1 MSGTTASGKYIS
13 SLLPWTNNRMRLQ
26 SLKSKLLVVVSAL
39 VIGSGLLIS
48 LLVTHRYSSSLF
60 ASLTAQA
67 ENLAQAVALDAT
79 DKILTNDLVALQ
91 KMLDY
96 HMTSNTHAAYIFII
110 RDNQVLAHTFTQGI
124 PVELLGAND
133 VILDNYGHQ
142 REIVSTEGERY
153 LDIAWPVFSGKA
165 GLLRLGIFEKPYR
178 DKVAQLWIQMSLL
191 TFSILLLAI
200 GGSLYFIKRVTGPL
214 TALSKAAE
222 KIDEGNLEFN
232 VDLKNR
238 DEVGKLASSF
248 SHMVTRIKDHTR
260 RLEQKTTELDRAHR
274 QTHTSFTIAREIGA
288 LTHLKDVCT
297 YLIKKLQ
304 SIVTCKDMCLLI
316 FSSNTDSIFLQ
327 TEKESRALDI
337 AATQRAAALISGI
350 GQSKFLKIDPSNT
363 AYLPVEFKAAQNLVV
378 FPMHHENQL
387 QGAMLIACPG
397 NCSCVTQEL
406 DIIDLILNQTAGAIR
421 RSAIHEEEIRELRT
435 RIEHTAEFSGLIGKD
450 PHMQNIY
457 RLIEDIA
464 PTDATVLIQGESGTG
479 KELVARAIHQ
489 HSLRK
494 NMPFV
499 VINCSAYPA
508 TLLESEL
515 FGHEKG
521 AFTGA
526 IRQKIGRFEQAH
538 GGTVFLDEIGEIA
551 PPAQIKLLRILQ
563 SQKFE
568 RIGGEKTLNVDLR
581 ILAATNK
588 NLIQAVKEGDF
599 REDLFYRLN
608 VIPIHLPPLRKRRN
622 DIPLLARHFL
632 GQFTAEQNKEIQDFS
647 SEAMQLLLDYPWPG
661 NVREL
666 ENSIEHAAVLAKGN
680 KVDITE
686 LPSAIREAI
695 HTPSDENHGTIVENE
710 IKLLQDVLEECG
722 WNKKKAAVKLGI
734 SRSTLYEK
742 LKKYQIGVSKPTIH

>member
-1 MSGTTASGKYIS
+1 
-13 SLLPWTNNRMRLQ
+13 MRLQ
-26 SLKSKLLVVVSAL
+26 SLKSKLLVVISAL

-60 ASLTAQA
+60 TSMTAQA
-67 ENLAQAVALDAT
+67 ENMAQAVALDAT

-96 HMTSNTHAAYIFII
+96 HMTSNPHTAYIFII
-110 RDNQVLAHTFTQGI
+110 RDNQVLAHTFTHGI

-133 VILDNYGHQ
+133 VVLANYGHQ
-142 REIVSTEGERY
+142 REIVSTAGDRY
-153 LDIAWPVFSGKA
+153 LDIAWPIFSGKA
-165 GLLRLGIFEKPYR
+165 GLLRLGVFERPYR
-178 DKVAQLWIQMSLL
+178 DKVAQLWFQMSLL

-200 GGSLYFIKRVTGPL
+200 GGSLYFIRRVTGPL
-214 TALSKAAE
+214 TALARAAE

-232 VDLKNR
+232 VALKNQ

-248 SHMVTRIKDHTR
+248 NHMVTRIKDYTR
-260 RLEQKTTELDRAHR
+260 RLEDKTTELDRAHR
-274 QTHTSFTIAREIGA
+274 QTLTSFTIAREIGA

-304 SIVTCKDMCLLI
+304 SIVTCVDMCMLI
-316 FSSNTDSIFLQ
+316 FSNNSDSIFLQ
-327 TEKESRALDI
+327 TEKESRTLDI
-337 AATQRAAALISGI
+337 AASKSAAQLVSGAD
-350 GQSKFLKIDPSNT
+350 QSKFIRVDSFHN
-363 AYLPVEFKAAQNLVV
+363 AFLPVEFKTAKKLAV
-378 FPMHHENQL
+378 FPLRHENQL

-397 NCSCVTQEL
+397 NCNCVTQEL

-421 RSAIHEEEIRELRT
+421 RSAIHEEEIRELKT
-435 RIEHTAEFSGLIGKD
+435 RIEQIAEFSGLIGKD
-450 PHMQNIY
+450 SRMQKIY

-508 TLLESEL
+508 ALLESEL

-526 IRQKIGRFEQAH
+526 IRQKIGRFEQAD

-551 PPAQIKLLRILQ
+551 PSAQIKLLRILQ
-563 SQKFE
+563 SRKFE
-568 RIGGEKTLNVDLR
+568 RIGGEATLNVDVR

-588 NLIQAVKEGDF
+588 NLIEAVKDGEF

-622 DIPLLARHFL
+622 DIPLLSRHFL
-632 GQFTAEQNKEIQDFS
+632 SQFAAEQNKEIQDFS
-647 SEAMQLLLDYPWPG
+647 SDAMRLLWDYRWPG

-680 KVDITE
+680 KIDITE
-686 LPSAIREAI
+686 LPSAIREA
-695 HTPSDENHGTIVENE
+695 TQAASDENHGTIVENE
-710 IKLLQDVLEECG
+710 KKLLQDVLEECS
-722 WNKKKAAVKLGI
+722 WNKKRAALQLGI

-742 LKKYQIGVSKPTIH
+742 LKKYQINKPTIH